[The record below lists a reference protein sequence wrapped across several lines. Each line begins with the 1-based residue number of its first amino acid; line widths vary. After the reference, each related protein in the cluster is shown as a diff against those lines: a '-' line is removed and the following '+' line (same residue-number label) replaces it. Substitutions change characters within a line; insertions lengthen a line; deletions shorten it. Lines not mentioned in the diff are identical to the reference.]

1 MSRRLL
7 ILVLAFATAMV
18 SVSDLLG
25 QQYNW
30 PGRHDDS
37 QSIVNRIKPPAGYK
51 RTEVDS
57 VSFAGWLRSLPLKQ
71 AGSPVL
77 LYNGQ
82 RKHNQKAHVAVVDI
96 DVGTRD
102 LQQCADAVIRLRAEY
117 FFSRSQY
124 DSISFN
130 FTSGDA
136 ASFRQWIT
144 GVRPMVRGNEV
155 EWIKTGV
162 VDSSYRSFRDY
173 LDVVFTYAGSYSLER
188 QMRSKVDVCDFAIGD
203 VFVQGGF
210 PGHMV
215 IVVDVA
221 VHKST
226 GDRVFL
232 LAQSF
237 MPAQEVHVLKNPTD
251 SRHSPWYRCSFGDQL
266 ETLEWTFKRGDLR
279 EF

>member
-37 QSIVNRIKPPAGYK
+37 QSIANRFKPPAGFE
-51 RTEVDS
+51 RTVTDS
-57 VSFAGWLRSLPLKQ
+57 ASFAGWLRSLPLKE

-82 RKHNQKAHVAVVDI
+82 RKHNQKAHVAVVDM

-173 LDVVFTYAGSYSLER
+173 LDVLFTYAGSYSLER
-188 QMRSKVDVCDFAIGD
+188 QMRSKVDVCDVAIGD

-226 GDRVFL
+226 GDKVFL

-237 MPAQEVHVLKNPTD
+237 MPAQEVHILKNPTD
-251 SRHSPWYRCSFGDQL
+251 KKLSPWYECDFGDEL
-266 ETLEWTFKRGDLR
+266 KTPEWTFKRSDLR